1 MNDRED
7 YLRDVFRA
15 AGRRLTSQRRLI
27 VKVLDGSSAHLDA
40 DGLYDQV
47 KLHDPDI
54 SLATI
59 YRTLAVLKEM
69 GLVEEHRLGE
79 EHGHYELVHDRP
91 HYHFT
96 CLGCGKVKEFDTP
109 LVAQIRRELSE
120 REGVQVTR
128 AHLHLSGYCA
138 QCQAQQESGGQLE
151 DERQIERTPG
161 GPVARFDGWIGE
173 R

>member
-1 MNDRED
+1 MSDRED
-7 YLRDVFRA
+7 YLRDLFRA

-27 VKVLDGSSAHLDA
+27 VEVLDGSSAHLDA

-47 KLHDPDI
+47 RLHDPDI

-79 EHGHYELVHDRP
+79 EHGHYELVHDHP

-96 CLGCGKVKEFDTP
+96 CLDCGKVTEFDTP

-120 REGVQVTR
+120 REGLQVTC

-138 QCQAQQESGGQLE
+138 QCRAQRELGGQLN
-151 DERQIERTPG
+151 DERRIERTSG
-161 GPVARFDGWIGE
+161 GSVARFIG
-173 R
+173 RVGK

>member
-1 MNDRED
+1 MSDTSD
-7 YLRDVFRA
+7 DLRAVFRS

-27 VKVLDGSSAHLDA
+27 LEALEESDAHLDA
-40 DGLYDQV
+40 EALHDQV

-79 EHGHYELVHDRP
+79 EHGHYESVRDNP

-96 CLGCGKVKEFDTP
+96 CLGCGRVTEFDTP
-109 LVAQIRRELSE
+109 LVAQIRHELSE
-120 REGVQVTR
+120 QEGVRVTG

-138 QCQAQQESGGQLE
+138 HCQEEAGGQRNH
-151 DERQIERTPG
+151 ER
-161 GPVARFDGWIGE
+161 
-173 R
+173 